1 MQWKLDLPIWI
12 IPWTTIW
19 TCKQWLR
26 HQCKCWSCWGWWG
39 KWRAPANFTQVVPY
53 SFVFSTSL
61 TVFYLFILL
70 CLLLLGYLTDS
81 RKKKKRKILKLETS
95 FKTKYMH
102 REQSTN
108 TGSIHCLRPQA
119 ASQLSEYYFW
129 GSEWGTCVQ
138 IK

>member
-1 MQWKLDLPIWI
+1 MQWKLDLSIWI
-12 IPWTTIW
+12 IPWATIW

-61 TVFYLFILL
+61 TVFIYLFILL

-81 RKKKKRKILKLETS
+81 SKKKKKKRKILKLETS

-129 GSEWGTCVQ
+129 GSE
-138 IK
+138 